1 MAAAAA
7 AAVPVETNVIQ
18 ITREMV
24 PLAAHLLVIMVA
36 LQVLGE
42 MRVIREEMAPVVAM
56 VPPV

>member
-1 MAAAAA
+1 MAEAAV

-24 PLAAHLLVIMVA
+24 ALAAHLLVIMVV

-42 MRVIREEMAPVVAM
+42 MKVIREEMVPVVAM